1 MYMAVKHLHSI
12 ASKLMEYGRSQE
24 EPLALISKACTSEQQ
39 ILETTLGN
47 ASMDALDAGIEPPA
61 VVVVGEVVRMRQSLD
76 WLGALEG
83 KVLQRDPLGK
93 RTLPETG

>member
-1 MYMAVKHLHSI
+1 MYMAVKNLHSI
-12 ASKLMEYGRSQE
+12 ASKLMEYGRSPK

-47 ASMDALDAGIEPPA
+47 ASIDALDAGIEPPA
-61 VVVVGEVVRMRQSLD
+61 VVVVGEVVRLRQSLD

-93 RTLPETG
+93 RTLSETG